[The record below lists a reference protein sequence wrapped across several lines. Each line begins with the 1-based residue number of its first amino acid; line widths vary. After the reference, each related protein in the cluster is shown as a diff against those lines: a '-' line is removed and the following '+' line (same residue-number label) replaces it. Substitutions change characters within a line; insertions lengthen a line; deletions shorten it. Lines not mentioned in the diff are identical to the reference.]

1 MWRRLLV
8 MMASLLC
15 AVCTQASANDASASD
30 RPASDRPASDTGAPR
45 MALVIGNAAYPGQ
58 PLASAA
64 ADARAMATALG
75 RRGYTVV
82 HHENLSADGLRHALQ
97 LWRSKRAA
105 NGGNVLYFAGHGIQ
119 AGDSVRLLGID
130 ALPGQ
135 PATLM
140 TRAVDLAQVL
150 AHAAPPEGG
159 QANVIVLDTCL
170 DNPFGAAVTSTPPP
184 PVGVLTAYATHPGGF
199 AADRDGHGIWTRA
212 LLQAMAE
219 KHPADFPAA
228 LDDAV
233 LRVPASGGGAQRP
246 WVDKGMAPH
255 LPVEIVAAS
264 TSEQRRGV
272 LPKDSAEQV
281 ELTFWDSV
289 KDSTHASDYEAYLQA
304 YPNGRFAALAR
315 ARIERL
321 KAAAPKAEAPKPAPA
336 PVPEKPRPPVA
347 KRPADGPPATA
358 PAAPAEPGRAAGGPS
373 LLQKAGSDIRDCPA
387 CPVLAVIAPGTFTMG
402 SNTSDPSEKPPR
414 RVTVDTPFAIGR
426 TEVTVEQ
433 WNACVDA
440 GACPRTADAVRPP
453 NTPARDIS
461 WNDAQLYLKWL
472 SGVSGKSYRLPT
484 EAEWEYAAR
493 GGTSTR
499 YSWGDEMRRGSANC
513 KDCGEPW
520 QADGP
525 SPVASFPPNAYG
537 LHDMNGSVWEWV
549 EDCWHSTYKNAPAD
563 ARAWTESF
571 CPVRVIRGGSW
582 RDGASYMPTTTRF
595 KYDGSVR
602 HSQNGFRVAR
612 DVK

>member
-1 MWRRLLV
+1 VWRRLLV

-15 AVCTQASANDASASD
+15 AVCTQASADGASASD
-30 RPASDRPASDTGAPR
+30 TGTPR
-45 MALVIGNAAYPGQ
+45 MALVIGNATYPDQ

-64 ADARAMATALG
+64 SDARAMTTALG
-75 RRGYTVV
+75 RRGYTVI
-82 HHENLSADGLRHALQ
+82 HHEDLSADGLRQALQ

-105 NGGNVLYFAGHGIQ
+105 EGGNVLYFAGHGIQ
-119 AGDSVRLLGID
+119 AGDSVRLLGVD
-130 ALPGQ
+130 ARPGQ

-150 AHAAPPEGG
+150 AHAAPADGG
-159 QANVIVLDTCL
+159 LADIIVLDTCL
-170 DNPFGAAVTSTPPP
+170 DNPFGAAVASTPPP
-184 PVGVLTAYATHPGGF
+184 PAGVLLAYATRPGGF
-199 AADRDGHGIWTRA
+199 AADRDGHGIWTHA

-219 KHPADFPAA
+219 ESAADLATT

-233 LRVPASGGGAQRP
+233 LRVLASSAGAQRP
-246 WVDKGMAPH
+246 WVDKGMAPG
-255 LPVEIVAAS
+255 PPAGIIAAS
-264 TSEQRRGV
+264 AQGQRRGV

-289 KDSTHASDYEAYLQA
+289 KDSAHASDYEAYLQA

-358 PAAPAEPGRAAGGPS
+358 PAEPARAAGGAS

-387 CPVLAVIAPGTFTMG
+387 CPVLAVIAPGAFTMG

-414 RVTVDTPFAIGR
+414 RVTVDAPFAIGR

-433 WNACVDA
+433 WSACVDA
-440 GACPRTADAVRPP
+440 GACPRTADAVRAP
-453 NTPARDIS
+453 NTPVRDIS

-499 YSWGDEMRRGSANC
+499 YAWGDEMRRGSANC

-525 SPVASFPPNAYG
+525 SPVASFAPNAYG

>member
-1 MWRRLLV
+1 MWRRLLLL
-8 MMASLLC
+8 MASLLC
-15 AVCTQASANDASASD
+15 TLCA
-30 RPASDRPASDTGAPR
+30 PAFAEGMGAPR

-64 ADARAMATALG
+64 NDARTMAAALG
-75 RRGYTVV
+75 RRGYTVMQY
-82 HHENLSADGLRHALQ
+82 ENLSRDGLLEALQ
-97 LWRSKRAA
+97 AWRSKRAPG
-105 NGGNVLYFAGHGIQ
+105 GGNLIYFAGHGIQ
-119 AGDSVRLLGID
+119 TGGSVRLLGVD
-130 ALPGQ
+130 AGPGQ

-140 TRAVDLAQVL
+140 TRALELGQVL
-150 AHAAPPEGG
+150 ETATPAPGG
-159 QANVIVLDTCL
+159 LANTIVLDSCL
-170 DNPFGAAVTSTPPP
+170 DNPFGAAVDSAPAPPA
-184 PVGVLTAYATHPGGF
+184 GVLVAYATRPGGF
-199 AADRDGHGIWTRA
+199 AADHAGQGIWTDA
-212 LLQAMAE
+212 LLLSMADA
-219 KHPADFPAA
+219 PGTDLSA
-228 LDDAV
+228 LLEDTAF
-233 LRVPASGGGAQRP
+233 RVAASGRGQQP
-246 WVDKGMAPH
+246 WVDRGAGAGPG
-255 LPVEIVAAS
+255 VAQNAAW
-264 TSEQRRGV
+264 TPGHRRGV

-304 YPNGRFAALAR
+304 YPNGRFATLAR

-321 KAAAPKAEAPKPAPA
+321 KAATPKAEAPKPSPA
-336 PVPEKPRPPVA
+336 PVPDKPRPPVA
-347 KRPADGPPATA
+347 KRPADAPPAT
-358 PAAPAEPGRAAGGPS
+358 PAEPARAASVPS
-373 LLQKAGSDIRDCPA
+373 QLQKAGSDIRDCPA
-387 CPVLAVIAPGTFTMG
+387 CPVLAVIAPGAFTMG
-402 SNTSDPSEKPPR
+402 SNSSDPSEKPPR
-414 RVTVDTPFAIGR
+414 RLTIDTSFAIGR

-440 GACPRTADAVRPP
+440 GGCPRTADAARAP

-461 WNDAQLYLKWL
+461 WEDAQLYVKWL
-472 SGVSGKSYRLPT
+472 TKVSGKPYRLPT

-493 GGTSTR
+493 GGTSSR
-499 YSWGDEMRRGSANC
+499 YAWGDDMRRGNANC
-513 KDCGEPW
+513 KDCGDPW

-525 SPVASFPPNAYG
+525 SPVASFAANAFG

-563 ARAWTESF
+563 ARAWIESF

-612 DVK
+612 DLK

>member
-1 MWRRLLV
+1 MRRRLLLL
-8 MMASLLC
+8 MASLLC
-15 AVCTQASANDASASD
+15 ALCA
-30 RPASDRPASDTGAPR
+30 PAFAEGTGAPR

-58 PLASAA
+58 PLASATN
-64 ADARAMATALG
+64 DARTMAAALG
-75 RRGYTVV
+75 RRGYTVMQLD
-82 HHENLSADGLRHALQ
+82 NLNRDGLLEALQ
-97 LWRSKRAA
+97 AWRSKRAA
-105 NGGNVLYFAGHGIQ
+105 EGGNLIYFAGHGVQ
-119 AGDSVRLLGID
+119 TGGSVRLLGVD
-130 ALPGQ
+130 AAPGQ

-140 TRAVDLAQVL
+140 TRAIEL
-150 AHAAPPEGG
+150 AHMLELATPAPGG
-159 QANVIVLDTCL
+159 LANTIVLDTCL
-170 DNPFGAAVTSTPPP
+170 DNPFGAAVDNTPAPP
-184 PVGVLTAYATHPGGF
+184 AGVLVAYATRPGGF
-199 AADRDGHGIWTRA
+199 ASDQAGQGIWTNA
-212 LLQAMAE
+212 LLLSMTDAPGTDLSALLE
-219 KHPADFPAA
+219 ETAIRVAA
-228 LDDAV
+228 SSRD
-233 LRVPASGGGAQRP
+233 QQP
-246 WVDKGMAPH
+246 WVDRGTGAGPG
-255 LPVEIVAAS
+255 VAYNAAW
-264 TSEQRRGV
+264 TPGHRRGV

-304 YPNGRFAALAR
+304 YPNGRFGTLAR

-336 PVPEKPRPPVA
+336 SVPDKPRPPVA
-347 KRPADGPPATA
+347 KRPADAPPAT
-358 PAAPAEPGRAAGGPS
+358 PAEPARAASVPS
-373 LLQKAGSDIRDCPA
+373 QLQKAGSDIRDCPA
-387 CPVLAVIAPGTFTMG
+387 CPVLAVIAPGAFTMG
-402 SNTSDPSEKPPR
+402 SNSSDPSEKPPR
-414 RVTVDTPFAIGR
+414 RMTIDTPFAIGR

-440 GACPRTADAVRPP
+440 GACPRTTDAARAP

-461 WNDAQLYLKWL
+461 WEDAQLYVKWL
-472 SGVSGKSYRLPT
+472 TKVSGKPYRLPT

-493 GGTSTR
+493 GGTSSR
-499 YSWGDEMRRGSANC
+499 YAWGEDMRRGGANC
-513 KDCGEPW
+513 KDCGDPW

-525 SPVASFPPNAYG
+525 SPVASFAANAFG

-563 ARAWTESF
+563 ARAWNESF